1 VAQGLS
7 IIPFKNIGNR
17 TLWLRVTLLNAT
29 FFGMIASAPL
39 WTNDHTFPQLPIARG
54 FPVLHAP
61 VDKLLFGAM
70 LLSLI
75 VAAWA
80 YRQAVGFFL
89 AASLFVYCEDE
100 NRGQPWMYMYW
111 VMLLFTLFS
120 EKTAITACRIGMSVV
135 YLWSGIQKCN
145 HRFFEVQPAFF
156 VEPLT
161 HWHLPKL
168 FLDLT
173 RWAVACAPF
182 IEMGIGVALWSPKLR
197 RGAIGAAMAVHGF
210 SLLVL
215 GPLGH
220 NYNWVVW
227 PWNLAM
233 PALLW
238 VLFAKGE
245 YWARRVAE
253 AVPSTVPKEEKPAT
267 KVKAP
272 VKKAV
277 SASATDGGLK
287 QAFGELLKSKPALA
301 IVVGY
306 ALLPILSYSGKWDSY
321 FSFCLYSENS
331 ASANIFVT
339 QAFADRLPPPMQKQ
353 VKKFSETYDPQH
365 QGPLIFNSG
374 GWGYEEL
381 HVPPISEPRNFA
393 SIYKALQT
401 WAQQPEDLRMI
412 VGQRSGPVIFY
423 EGDSR
428 EYLTPQ

>member
-1 VAQGLS
+1 
-7 IIPFKNIGNR
+7 
-17 TLWLRVTLLNAT
+17 
-29 FFGMIASAPL
+29 
-39 WTNDHTFPQLPIARG
+39 
-54 FPVLHAP
+54 VLHAP

-75 VAAWA
+75 AAAWA
-80 YRQAVGFFL
+80 YRQVVGFFL
-89 AASLFVYCEDE
+89 AASFFVYCEDE

-111 VMLLFTLFS
+111 VMLLLTLFW
-120 EKTAITACRIGMSVV
+120 EKTAIAACRIGMSVV

-145 HRFFEVQPAFF
+145 HRFFELQPAFF

-161 HWHLPKL
+161 HWHLPKFL
-168 FLDLT
+168 LDLM

-182 IEMGIGVALWSPKLR
+182 IEMGIGVALWSPKFR
-197 RGAIGAAMAVHGF
+197 RVAIGAAMAVHGF

-238 VLFAKGE
+238 VLFAKGG
-245 YWARRVAE
+245 YWERKVAE
-253 AVPSTVPKEEKPAT
+253 AVPNTTPKDEKPAA
-267 KVKAP
+267 KAKAP

-277 SASATDGGLK
+277 SVSASDGGLK

-301 IVVGY
+301 IVAAY
-306 ALLPILSYSGKWDSY
+306 ALLPILSYYGKWDSY

-353 VKKFSETYDPQH
+353 VKKFSENYDPQH
-365 QGPLIFNSG
+365 QGPLLFNCG

-381 HVPPISEPRNFA
+381 HVPPISEPRNFV
-393 SIYKALQT
+393 SIYQALQS
-401 WAQQPEDLRMI
+401 WAQKPEDLRMI